1 MGASVFDVDSYC
13 GEKRRYLPFFAADTL
28 AVKDRNYRHATSS
41 TASGPPSPQGEG
53 ILAGTLLQ
61 NIYFSRRF
69 KVNREAPQKSLRRT
83 TPRYKTTSGW
93 DKRF

>member
-53 ILAGTLLQ
+53 MCSRHFAAKHILFAT
-61 NIYFSRRF
+61 
-69 KVNREAPQKSLRRT
+69 V
-83 TPRYKTTSGW
+83 
-93 DKRF
+93 